1 MKKFKNIEN
10 GKIYTLVEV
19 KKNVYI
25 AMPIEKDGNVINNC
39 DVTKFVPVSN
49 SSDDYTNPS
58 N

>member
-19 KKNVYI
+19 KTNVYI
-25 AMPIEKDGNVINNC
+25 AMPIEKDGNAINNC